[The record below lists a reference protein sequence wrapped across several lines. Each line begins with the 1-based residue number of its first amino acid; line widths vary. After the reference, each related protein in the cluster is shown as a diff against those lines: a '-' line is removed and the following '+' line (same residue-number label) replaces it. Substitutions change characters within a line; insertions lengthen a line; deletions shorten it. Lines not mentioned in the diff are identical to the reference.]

1 MMSKLEKLCIK
12 WLNDNYGDLE
22 RYETKKY
29 SDYIF
34 HMKDGNC
41 ILEYNRKNG
50 YVYVNYGEIWSFFE
64 RMFGMNYQQIQDLT
78 KVWVEE
84 QYKKEITTNISYFL
98 GQIFAVE
105 EQYKKEITTNG
116 GESLRS
122 LIKVEE
128 LYKKDVTTTHKLM
141 YINQTPL
148 VEEYYKKRVTT
159 SDGRN
164 YFTSKVEEHYKK
176 DVTTAISRN
185 HNFRHP
191 VEEHYKKG
199 VTLTAPNPTSIQVE
213 ENYKIK

>member
-34 HMKDGNC
+34 HIKDGNC
-41 ILEYNRKNG
+41 ILEYNKKSG
-50 YVYVNYGEIWSFFE
+50 YVYVSYGEIWSFFE
-64 RMFGMNYQQIQDLT
+64 RMFGMDYQQIQDLT

-84 QYKKEITTNISYFL
+84 QYKKDVTTASSNMFFTFGL
-98 GQIFAVE
+98 VE
-105 EQYKKEITTNG
+105 EQYKKDVTSTKKG
-116 GESLRS
+116 YKVDSDP
-122 LIKVEE
+122 VEE
-128 LYKKDVTTTHKLM
+128 QYKKDV
-141 YINQTPL
+141 I
-148 VEEYYKKRVTT
+148 
-159 SDGRN
+159 
-164 YFTSKVEEHYKK
+164 
-176 DVTTAISRN
+176 TAISRN

-191 VEEHYKKG
+191 VEEHYKMG

>member
-34 HMKDGNC
+34 HIKDGNC
-41 ILEYNRKNG
+41 ILEYNKKSG
-50 YVYVNYGEIWSFFE
+50 YVYVSYGEIWSFFE
-64 RMFGMNYQQIQDLT
+64 RMFGMDYQQIQDLT

-84 QYKKEITTNISYFL
+84 QYKKDVTTAATDKSDVTL
-98 GQIFAVE
+98 TVE
-105 EQYKKEITTNG
+105 EQYKKDVTTALTARLFRQNQ
-116 GESLRS
+116 
-122 LIKVEE
+122 VEE
-128 LYKKDVTTTHKLM
+128 QYKKDVTTAKKG
-141 YINQTPL
+141 YKVDSDP
-148 VEEYYKKRVTT
+148 VEEQ
-159 SDGRN
+159 
-164 YFTSKVEEHYKK
+164 YKK
-176 DVTTAISRN
+176 DVITAISRN

-191 VEEHYKKG
+191 VEEHYKMG

>member
-34 HMKDGNC
+34 HIKDGNC
-41 ILEYNRKNG
+41 ILEYNKKSG
-50 YVYVNYGEIWSFFE
+50 YVYVSYGEIWSFFE
-64 RMFGMNYQQIQDLT
+64 RMFGMDYQQIQDLT

-84 QYKKEITTNISYFL
+84 QYKKDVTTAATDKSDVTL
-98 GQIFAVE
+98 TVE
-105 EQYKKEITTNG
+105 EQYKKDVTTALTARLFRQNQ
-116 GESLRS
+116 
-122 LIKVEE
+122 VEE
-128 LYKKDVTTTHKLM
+128 QYKKDVTTASSNMFFTFG
-141 YINQTPL
+141 L
-148 VEEYYKKRVTT
+148 VEEQ
-159 SDGRN
+159 
-164 YFTSKVEEHYKK
+164 YKK
-176 DVTTAISRN
+176 DVTSTKKGYKVDSDPVEEQYKKDVITAISRN

-191 VEEHYKKG
+191 VEEHYKMG